1 MNEDT
6 KQRFVLIVEYNGNYE
21 YGGYTDILPIK
32 HHDNDTAYVEILDII
47 SRLIKDLKEYHER
60 SYLWN
65 KNRPNLP
72 KPPSKHPLSL
82 KKHEKAIAKFKEDQQ
97 LWINDKPKIVSDEF
111 VFCGHTLCAAE
122 IFDVKVLTL
131 DEWFYVAE
139 AFDAKVMTLEEWH
152 DRLSKS

>member
-1 MNEDT
+1 
-6 KQRFVLIVEYNGNYE
+6 VEQ
-21 YGGYTDILPIK
+21 K
-32 HHDNDTAYVEILDII
+32 
-47 SRLIKDLKEYHER
+47 S
-60 SYLWN
+60 S
-65 KNRPNLP
+65 
-72 KPPSKHPLSL
+72 KPPQAP
-82 KKHEKAIAKFKEDQQ
+82 FKTS
-97 LWINDKPKIVSDEF
+97 IIIEF